1 VQSTRKKK
9 QSEASLKISQK
20 NIDFVF
26 YLGYNIQNYS
36 KGFIMSKT
44 QTTIRVDEENYA
56 KAKEI
61 LNQIGLNYSQAINVF
76 NNMIVINKGLPFE
89 LKLPNSDTL
98 QALHEL
104 ETREGKTFDNVEELF
119 ADLDS

>member
-1 VQSTRKKK
+1 
-9 QSEASLKISQK
+9 
-20 NIDFVF
+20 
-26 YLGYNIQNYS
+26 
-36 KGFIMSKT
+36 MSKT

-56 KAKEI
+56 KAKKI

-104 ETREGKTFDNVEELF
+104 DTR
-119 ADLDS
+119 

>member
-1 VQSTRKKK
+1 
-9 QSEASLKISQK
+9 
-20 NIDFVF
+20 
-26 YLGYNIQNYS
+26 
-36 KGFIMSKT
+36 MSKT
-44 QTTIRVDEENYA
+44 QTTIRVDGENYA

-76 NNMIVINKGLPFE
+76 NKMIVINNGLPFE

-104 ETREGKTFDNVEELF
+104 ETKDGKTFDNVKELF